1 MNQQIVLHLTKQNT
15 IASNTIPVQYMFDFK
30 YQMKMNE
37 VKVKVPHIWSSHPG
51 QMRPP
56 GLLLAVGLQLKG
68 QRKSIVISTPGPY
81 SSHQTAVIKKR
92 YINNKLRVLVLNE
105 HNYTKTKSPLL
116 SISQ

>member
-15 IASNTIPVQYMFDFK
+15 IASNTIPVQCMFDFK

-51 QMRPP
+51 S
-56 GLLLAVGLQLKG
+56 LLAVGLQLKG

-81 SSHQTAVIKKR
+81 SNHQTTVIKKR
-92 YINNKLRVLVLNE
+92 YLI
-105 HNYTKTKSPLL
+105 TS
-116 SISQ
+116 